1 MQKHLDCG
9 RLIKQIHDEMGKRAN
24 NALRSQDMTVVQLEA
39 LIQLDAAPEKCC
51 SLKELERQLHVAQST
66 TVGIIARLEQKG
78 LVKSFSDQIDR
89 RVKLVQIT
97 QAGLDCLKKS
107 TEGRNETEST
117 LLSALT
123 ETEKEIFYVLLKK
136 VRDSFN

>member
-24 NALRSQDMTVVQLEA
+24 NALRSEDMTVMQLEA
-39 LIQLDAAPEKCC
+39 LIQLDAAPEKRC

-78 LVKSFSDQIDR
+78 FVKSFSDHADR

-97 QAGLDCLKKS
+97 QAGLDCLEAS
-107 TEGRNETEST
+107 TKGRNEAEAA

-123 ETEKEIFYVLLKK
+123 ETEKEIFHVLLKK

>member
-39 LIQLDAAPEKCC
+39 LIQLDAAPEKRC

-66 TVGIIARLEQKG
+66 TVGIIARPGWIAWKHQRRAETRQKQHFSPR
-78 LVKSFSDQIDR
+78 LQRRKKKSFM
-89 RVKLVQIT
+89 
-97 QAGLDCLKKS
+97 
-107 TEGRNETEST
+107 
-117 LLSALT
+117 
-123 ETEKEIFYVLLKK
+123 YY
-136 VRDSFN
+136 